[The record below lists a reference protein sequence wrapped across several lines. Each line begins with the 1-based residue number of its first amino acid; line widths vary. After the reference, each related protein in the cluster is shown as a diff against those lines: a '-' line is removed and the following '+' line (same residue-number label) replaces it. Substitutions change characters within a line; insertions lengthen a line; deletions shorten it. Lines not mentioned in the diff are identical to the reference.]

1 MKQLVP
7 FIKDV
12 ADALTRQQLRFA
24 FGGALANNYWG
35 VVRTTQDVDCLVAI
49 PSLQYPQIA
58 DELTSIG
65 CQMRDDMDRPVAVT
79 VQRMREQV
87 DQRKV
92 MECYRDSIRLELF
105 VPVIALQQEIL
116 ERTVTMPL
124 DSHSIPVTTAEDL
137 ILLKLA
143 FHRAKDLQDV
153 CGMLWVQHGR
163 LDLDYLRYWSART
176 LEDGVQ
182 AELETL
188 IAQYAA

>member
-1 MKQLVP
+1 
-7 FIKDV
+7 
-12 ADALTRQQLRFA
+12 
-24 FGGALANNYWG
+24 
-35 VVRTTQDVDCLVAI
+35 
-49 PSLQYPQIA
+49 
-58 DELTSIG
+58 
-65 CQMRDDMDRPVAVT
+65 
-79 VQRMREQV
+79 
-87 DQRKV
+87 

-153 CGMLWVQHGR
+153 CGMLWVQRGR
-163 LDLDYLRYWSART
+163 LDLDYLRSWSART